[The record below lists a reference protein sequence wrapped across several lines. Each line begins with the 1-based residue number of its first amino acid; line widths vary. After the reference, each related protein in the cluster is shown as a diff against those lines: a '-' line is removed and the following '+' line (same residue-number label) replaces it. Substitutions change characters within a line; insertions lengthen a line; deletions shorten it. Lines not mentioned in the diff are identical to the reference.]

1 MENKNRKTFFMFL
14 MAFLVAFFIVS
25 FVEVLRSSF
34 LSSRA
39 PEIQTASAVS
49 TVAVPGSFS
58 DLAERV
64 KPAVVNIS
72 TTKIYKGRS
81 GSVSPFGRLPFGS
94 PFRDDFFERFF
105 GDIPQREFKQRSLGS
120 GFLISSDGYIF
131 TNNHVV
137 EQTDKIL
144 VKVSDGKEYEAKI
157 IGADAKTDIAL
168 IKIKPE
174 NNLPFVDIGDSDA
187 LRVGEWV
194 VAIGNPF
201 GLEQTVTAGIVSA
214 KGRVIGAGTYD
225 DFIQTDASINPGNS
239 GGPLV
244 TLRGEV
250 IGINTAIVAS
260 GQGIG
265 FAIPS
270 NMARNVFEQIQTTGK
285 VVRGW
290 LGVSIQPID
299 PEMAKQ
305 FGLKE
310 ETGVLVANVF
320 EKTPAEKAG
329 LKPGDI
335 ITSVDGTPVQSTDE
349 LQNKIGSIK
358 PGQTVT
364 LAVIRDNKQLSIKVQ
379 LSEQPARLTEAGIPS
394 GEEKEWR
401 GIKVTEVTAEMA
413 KEIGLPSATGVLV
426 TEVSPE
432 SPAAGKITPKSVL
445 VEVNRK
451 AINNLKGFFKAVES
465 ISDEKPVMV
474 RVYVQRG
481 YLYYLI
487 PGTK

>member
-1 MENKNRKTFFMFL
+1 MNQKRIHWRVGLAILILAVAGLSFWGGKALAQKQIEKSKGSVPLALSPEVTSL
-14 MAFLVAFFIVS
+14 EEAFIRVA
-25 FVEVLRSSF
+25 E
-34 LSSRA
+34 
-39 PEIQTASAVS
+39 T
-49 TVAVPGSFS
+49 
-58 DLAERV
+58 V

-72 TTKIYKGRS
+72 TTQKVSMR
-81 GSVSPFGRLPFGS
+81 SPFE
-94 PFRDDFFERFF
+94 DFFGDPFFKRFF
-105 GDIPQREFKQRSLGS
+105 GDNQPERPREYLQQSLGS
-120 GFLISSDGYIF
+120 GVIVSADGYIL

-137 EQTDKIL
+137 KAATE
-144 VKVSDGKEYEAKI
+144 VKVKLLDGREMKAKVK
-157 IGADAKTDIAL
+157 GQDPKTDLAL
-168 IKIKPE
+168 LKI
-174 NNLPFVDIGDSDA
+174 NAGNLPYAVFGDSSTIK
-187 LRVGEWV
+187 VGQSV
-194 VAIGNPF
+194 MAIGNPF
-201 GLEQTVTAGIVSA
+201 GLEGTVTKGVISA
-214 KGRVIGAGTYD
+214 KGRHLGMNPIES
-225 DFIQTDASINPGNS
+225 FIQTDASINPGNS

-451 AINNLKGFFKAVES
+451 AINNLKEFFKAVES